1 MITSYWDFLNITK
14 LLILFWFSSFTFAD
28 DFCPTPHRSELKR
41 YTSDGDPLSRVE
53 PDTYDIHQQSSTEK
67 AYIGVY
73 TSDCYVNGVAGVYVT
88 GFRPN
93 SPAKK
98 YGMRVGDIIR
108 RYRGMTV
115 NQSSGLTW
123 LIECTPLDT
132 TADIEVER
140 NNEIVVNG
148 VLPTV
153 ISRTENRK
161 LSDAAAPSCEVFY

>member
-1 MITSYWDFLNITK
+1 MPARYCNINLIQ
-14 LLILFWFSSFTFAD
+14 LLILLWLSSLTLAD
-28 DFCPTPHRSELKR
+28 DFCPTPQKN
-41 YTSDGDPLSRVE
+41 YTGDPLNRVE
-53 PDTYDIHQQSSTEK
+53 PDTYDIRPQSNIEK
-67 AYIGVY
+67 VFIGIY
-73 TSDCYVNGVAGVYVT
+73 TANCYVNGIAGVYVT

-98 YGMRVGDIIR
+98 YGVMVGDIIR

-115 NQSSGLTW
+115 NESSGLTW

-140 NNEIVVNG
+140 NNEMFTFG

-161 LSDAAAPSCEVFY
+161 LSDIAAPSCDELLSK